1 MKRKVGFTLIEML
14 IVIVIFGVILAIAI
28 PSVVKLVERNN
39 KDAYNV
45 QMKLINSSTELFVL
59 KNKGL
64 FNTNATCYK
73 MSYDTLKNKTD
84 LKEDKIICN
93 GDIIIYK
100 TNINYRYEY
109 NLTCKDKKGVE
120 FSKKESR
127 NDSCVVID

>member
-1 MKRKVGFTLIEML
+1 MKRKLGFTLIEML
-14 IVIVIFGVILAIAI
+14 IVIVIIGVILAIAI
-28 PSVVKLVERNN
+28 PSVVKLVERNS

-45 QMKLINSSTELFVL
+45 HMKLINSSTELFVL

-84 LKEDKIICN
+84 LKEDKITCK

-109 NLTCKDKKGVE
+109 NLTCKDQKGVE
-120 FSKKESR
+120 FSTQESKS
-127 NDSCVVID
+127 DSCVVID